1 LLDRHLVL
9 QGSVLHGVATAGF
22 GPPWLLLRKD
32 LAMSKPVTL
41 AEILWSIPV
50 IFILFVLFF
59 AWCMWR
65 TFKTVTLSP

>member
-1 LLDRHLVL
+1 
-9 QGSVLHGVATAGF
+9 
-22 GPPWLLLRKD
+22 
-32 LAMSKPVTL
+32 MSKPVTL